1 MEGFKHIQKHKQSL
15 SPRYNQSYR
24 TDKMLLFEFC
34 PGAFLHFPHD
44 VETSPDYYTI
54 LAIDISASL
63 CGPACH
69 LINKVSWKAATLV
82 HFPTMITW
90 LLPRVSLKLHKIKK
104 YFSFCPLR
112 KSVPRPALNRKD

>member
-1 MEGFKHIQKHKQSL
+1 MEGFKHVQKHKQSL
-15 SPRYNQSYR
+15 SPRYNQSYG
-24 TDKMLLFEFC
+24 TAKMLLFEFY
-34 PGAFLHFPHD
+34 PGAFLHFQHD
-44 VETSPDYYTI
+44 VETSPDYHTI